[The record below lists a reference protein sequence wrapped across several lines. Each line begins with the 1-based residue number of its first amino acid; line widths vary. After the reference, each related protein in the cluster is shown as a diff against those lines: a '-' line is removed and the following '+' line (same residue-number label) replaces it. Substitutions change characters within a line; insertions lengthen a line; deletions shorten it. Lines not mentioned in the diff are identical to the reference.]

1 MFQMQTRGD
10 WKSQKQ
16 TPEQDRR
23 STAIPHE
30 KLALN
35 WGLSNGCPAELGAV
49 LFLLCFPWVG
59 WGWGNYSP
67 TIRRNDCFVQVEAR
81 RADLGI
87 FGAGDFRSIN

>member
-1 MFQMQTRGD
+1 MFQMQTRGE

-23 STAIPHE
+23 GTVIPRE

-35 WGLSNGCPAELGAV
+35 WGLSNGGQAELGAV

-59 WGWGNYSP
+59 WQRGNYST
-67 TIRRNDCFVQVEAR
+67 TIRRNDCSVQVEAR

-87 FGAGDFRSIN
+87 FGAGDFRNIN